1 MSLHEESVE
10 LERVLAR
17 MRSELLHLDD
27 NYRSAADLLVRYTAG
42 RRFWYERRR
51 AITSGI
57 ARIQA
62 DPACRRQHGSG
73 GATGG
78 AGQRHR
84 HCEPKRLERI
94 VVPDD
99 VNVRFTRHVARIPQ
113 LVFGDKGL
121 IATLVRRQQ
130 II

>member
-42 RRFWYERRR
+42 RRSFAEQGGAHHQRYC
-51 AITSGI
+51 TGS
-57 ARIQA
+57 QA

-73 GATGG
+73 GATGVL
-78 AGQRHR
+78 AKDIDIANQ
-84 HCEPKRLERI
+84 RLERI

-99 VNVRFTRHVARIPQ
+99 VKARFTRHVARIPSWY
-113 LVFGDKGL
+113 L
-121 IATLVRRQQ
+121 ATRG
-130 II
+130 

>member
-42 RRFWYERRR
+42 RRSLQNKAEL
-51 AITSGI
+51 ITSGI
-57 ARIQA
+57 ARDLKLILRA
-62 DPACRRQHGSG
+62 DGNTDLVALQG
-73 GATGG
+73 GLAKDIDI
-78 AGQRHR
+78 ANQ
-84 HCEPKRLERI
+84 RLERI

-99 VNVRFTRHVARIPQ
+99 VKARFTRHVAAFPSWY
-113 LVFGDKGL
+113 L
-121 IATLVRRQQ
+121 ATRG
-130 II
+130 